1 MTTINALAT
10 NRTRRAHASMMEL
23 YQRLNEAGF
32 DQAFVRQYVLPDWW
46 DDTMGGNPTTR
57 ALAEIRIAR
66 VMGLPIKAVR
76 TPESP
81 LEPSLNP
88 EFRLKRNQG
97 VQVAELRP
105 AIVLAQ
111 SLGST
116 FAQALGPSLP
126 GFTEQYKALA
136 IRQEILNHRPCV
148 DLAGLLE
155 WCWGHGII
163 VISLSQLPRH
173 TKKFSGIA
181 MLCADRPVIILASG
195 RDSPPWLAFHLAHEL
210 GHILRG
216 HVQPGQTLLDD
227 DIDRRR
233 KINDLTAD
241 PIFDRDEAE
250 ANVFAMLLL
259 TSRPELS
266 FALQNL
272 NGEQLAWRVQQFAR
286 EMQIDAGTLAL
297 IYGHTAARMSVAQN
311 ALKFLG
317 LQNGAHQLIADAV
330 KQHLPEDM
338 PEAVAAFL
346 PLIGCE
352 S

>member
-1 MTTINALAT
+1 MTITNTLAT
-10 NRTRRAHASMMEL
+10 NRTPSAHLSMAEL
-23 YQRLNEAGF
+23 YQRLNKVGF
-32 DQAFVRQYVLPDWW
+32 DPTFVRQYVLPEWW
-46 DDTMGGNPTTR
+46 DDTMGSNPTTR

-66 VMGLPIKAVR
+66 FVGVPVKAVR
-76 TPESP
+76 APESP
-81 LEPSLNP
+81 LEPVLNH

-97 VQVAELRP
+97 VQVDELRP
-105 AIVLAQ
+105 AIALAH

-116 FAQALGPSLP
+116 FAQALAPSLP
-126 GFTEQYKALA
+126 RFTHEHKALE
-136 IRQEILNHRPCV
+136 IRQEILSHHPRV

-155 WCWGHGII
+155 WCWAHGII
-163 VISLSQLPRH
+163 VAHLGQLPRH

-181 MLCADRPVIILASG
+181 MLCPDRPVIILASG
-195 RDSPPWLAFHLAHEL
+195 RNSPPWLAFHLAHEL

-233 KINDLTAD
+233 KINELMAD
-241 PIFDRDEAE
+241 PAFDRDEAD

-272 NGEQLAWRVQQFAR
+272 NGEQLARWVRQLEQAI
-286 EMQIDAGTLAL
+286 QIDAGTLAL
-297 IYGHTAARMSVAQN
+297 IYGHTAARMGVAQN
-311 ALKFLG
+311 ALKVLG

-330 KQHLPEDM
+330 KQHLLEDM
-338 PEAVAAFL
+338 PEAAAAFL

>member
-1 MTTINALAT
+1 MT
-10 NRTRRAHASMMEL
+10 EL
-23 YQRLNEAGF
+23 YQRLNKVGF
-32 DQAFVRQYVLPDWW
+32 DRTFVRQYVLPDWW
-46 DDTMGGNPTTR
+46 DDTMVSNPTTR

-66 VMGLPIKAVR
+66 IVGVPVKAVSVSD
-76 TPESP
+76 SP
-81 LEPSLNP
+81 LEPVLNH
-88 EFRLKRNQG
+88 ELRLKRNQG
-97 VQVAELRP
+97 VQVDELRP
-105 AIVLAQ
+105 AIALAQ

-116 FAQALGPSLP
+116 FAQALDPVLP
-126 GFTEQYKALA
+126 RFTREYKAQE
-136 IRQEILNHRPCV
+136 IRQEILSHHPCV
-148 DLAGLLE
+148 ELTGLLE
-155 WCWGHGII
+155 WCWAHGII
-163 VISLSQLPRH
+163 VAHLGQLPRH

-181 MLCADRPVIILASG
+181 MLCADRTVIILASG

-216 HVQPGQTLLDD
+216 HVQSGQTLLDD

-233 KINDLTAD
+233 KINELMAD
-241 PIFDRDEAE
+241 PTFDREEAD

-272 NGEQLAWRVQQFAR
+272 NGEQLARWVRQLAQ
-286 EMQIDAGTLAL
+286 EIQIDAGTLAL
-297 IYGHTAARMSVAQN
+297 IYGHTTARMGVAQN
-311 ALKFLG
+311 ALKALG
-317 LQNGAHQLIADAV
+317 LQDGAHKLIADAV

-338 PEAVAAFL
+338 PEAVGVFL